1 MGEEGRAAT
10 AGSEGQPPQ
19 SCLGQNAYACC
30 PRRGEGM
37 GAPGAG
43 VKVLGLWLTLFLFCF
58 LFLCL

>member
-30 PRRGEGM
+30 PRRGEGWEHQ
-37 GAPGAG
+37 A
-43 VKVLGLWLTLFLFCF
+43 LGLRFWDCG
-58 LFLCL
+58 